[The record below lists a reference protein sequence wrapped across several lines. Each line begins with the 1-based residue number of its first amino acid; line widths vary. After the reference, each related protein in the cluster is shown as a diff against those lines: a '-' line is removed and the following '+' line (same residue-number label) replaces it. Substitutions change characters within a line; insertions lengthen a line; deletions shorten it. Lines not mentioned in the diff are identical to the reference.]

1 MNLIDELK
9 WRGLISQTSG
19 NLKELFSTPTT
30 FYLGIDSTADSLGVH
45 HIIGLMVSKIMQK
58 YGHKPIIL
66 VGGATC
72 AIGDPSGKSEERKS
86 ITMEDVFHN
95 VECVK
100 NQISKIIDFDT
111 KEANSAVMLNNYD
124 WMKDFSFLDFM
135 REVGKKITVNY
146 LMAKDNVKK
155 RLERDGNGI
164 SCQEFIYGIMQG
176 YDFVHLNRTYN
187 CKLQIGGTDNLG
199 NIVTGIDLLRKMDGT
214 TDCCGLTWDLIT
226 TADGRKF
233 GKTEGNTV
241 WLDEKKTSPYE
252 FMQFWI
258 NQTDADAEKF
268 SKMFLVNR
276 SIEEIQS
283 LIDEHK
289 KAPEKRLLQKTL
301 AHDVTSMVHGEDA
314 FNKAV
319 AASNILFGKSSTE
332 DLENLDSSTFNAIM
346 RDVPKVDTKIED
358 VNGTPILD
366 FLCDVVKLGSKTE
379 LRKLITSGAISINKN
394 KIVDSKL
401 TISPTMLLSNNT
413 MLIQKGKKKHV
424 LVRA

>member
-1 MNLIDELK
+1 
-9 WRGLISQTSG
+9 
-19 NLKELFSTPTT
+19 
-30 FYLGIDSTADSLGVH
+30 
-45 HIIGLMVSKIMQK
+45 
-58 YGHKPIIL
+58 
-66 VGGATC
+66 
-72 AIGDPSGKSEERKS
+72 
-86 ITMEDVFHN
+86 
-95 VECVK
+95 
-100 NQISKIIDFDT
+100 
-111 KEANSAVMLNNYD
+111 
-124 WMKDFSFLDFM
+124 
-135 REVGKKITVNY
+135 
-146 LMAKDNVKK
+146 
-155 RLERDGNGI
+155 
-164 SCQEFIYGIMQG
+164 
-176 YDFVHLNRTYN
+176 
-187 CKLQIGGTDNLG
+187 
-199 NIVTGIDLLRKMDGT
+199 
-214 TDCCGLTWDLIT
+214 
-226 TADGRKF
+226 
-233 GKTEGNTV
+233 
-241 WLDEKKTSPYE
+241 
-252 FMQFWI
+252 
-258 NQTDADAEKF
+258 
-268 SKMFLVNR
+268 MFLVNR

-394 KIVDSKL
+394 KIADSKL

-424 LVRA
+424 LVRV